1 MGGGGG
7 LRARGYVNSLETS
20 LELFVCFFKNE
31 NIIYRENL
39 STVKDCLKFTSIQC
53 DTILS

>member
-1 MGGGGG
+1 VGGGGG

-31 NIIYRENL
+31 NIIYRENF
-39 STVKDCLKFTSIQC
+39 STVKDCLKFTSIQY